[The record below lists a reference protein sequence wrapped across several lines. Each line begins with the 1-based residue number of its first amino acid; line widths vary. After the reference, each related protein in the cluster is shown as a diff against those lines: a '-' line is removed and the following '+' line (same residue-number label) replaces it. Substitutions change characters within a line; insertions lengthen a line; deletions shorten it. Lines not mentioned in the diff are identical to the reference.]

1 MTRCPPL
8 FSAAFSAAALA
19 SALLTGVV
27 APAAHA
33 QGYPAGTRS
42 FPDTAQRG
50 TLVITAMPEVTLN
63 GKTIRT
69 SPGFRLFD
77 AKNRLVFAHTLQGQK
92 FTVNYVIEPSTQW
105 LHQAWI
111 LTPDEAK
118 VKLPSQR

>member
-1 MTRCPPL
+1 MTRCVSL
-8 FSAAFSAAALA
+8 FTAAAL
-19 SALLTGVV
+19 SCALLAGVAV
-27 APAAHA
+27 PAAHA

-42 FPDTAQRG
+42 FPDIAQRG

-63 GKTIRT
+63 GKPIRT

-92 FTVNYVIEPSTQW
+92 FTVNYVIEPNTQW

-111 LTPDEAK
+111 LTPEEAK
-118 VKLPSQR
+118 VPLPAKR